1 MSISHRAFEC
11 LFKKIV
17 ATQMFFFLSQISR
30 WMQKKVLGFLTFLWV
45 VHGPPGGAN
54 AH

>member
-1 MSISHRAFEC
+1 MSFSHRAFGC
-11 LFKKIV
+11 ILKKLSLHRW
-17 ATQMFFFLSQISR
+17 FFLSQISR
-30 WMQKKVLGFLTFLWV
+30 WMQKKELGFLTFLWV